1 VKAVVSIA
9 WFSMPVNAMKSGAA
23 YRLAPMN
30 EIKRFFSTWGWPI
43 AWRCVN
49 VIVDRKN
56 GTISFKKP
64 ALA

>member
-1 VKAVVSIA
+1 
-9 WFSMPVNAMKSGAA
+9 MPVNAMKSGAA
-23 YRLAPMN
+23 YRLAPIS